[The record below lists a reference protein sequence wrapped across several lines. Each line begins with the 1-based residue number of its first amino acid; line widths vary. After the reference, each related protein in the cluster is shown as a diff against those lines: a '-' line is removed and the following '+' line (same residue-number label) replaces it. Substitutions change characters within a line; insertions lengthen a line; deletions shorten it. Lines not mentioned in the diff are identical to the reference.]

1 MIRPG
6 IGYMHVTA
14 FNETTEQEVED
25 ALQGLANSKA
35 WCLICAAIRAA
46 CE

>member
-14 FNETTEQEVED
+14 FQRNDEQEVED
-25 ALQGLANSKA
+25 ALQGFANSKA

-46 CE
+46 C